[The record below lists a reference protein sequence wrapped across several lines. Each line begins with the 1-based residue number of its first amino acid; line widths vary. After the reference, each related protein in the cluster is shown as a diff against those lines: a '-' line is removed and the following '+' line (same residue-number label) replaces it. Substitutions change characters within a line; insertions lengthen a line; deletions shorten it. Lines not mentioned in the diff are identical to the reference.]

1 MRNMRL
7 ATLWNVPD
15 VTALALSTPTLSS
28 SRSFIS
34 RAALFVNVMHRMC
47 DGGTP
52 HSLMRCVTRPT
63 STRVFPD
70 PGPASTFMGA
80 IGARMAAL
88 CSSFMPSRCAVDGG
102 GAIGMLFTDC
112 RHASSR
118 GGVGGGLGNAA
129 VTAWRRLEDAT
140 RQGTCPP
147 TFPIALP

>member
-1 MRNMRL
+1 
-7 ATLWNVPD
+7 
-15 VTALALSTPTLSS
+15 
-28 SRSFIS
+28 
-34 RAALFVNVMHRMC
+34 
-47 DGGTP
+47 
-52 HSLMRCVTRPT
+52 
-63 STRVFPD
+63 
-70 PGPASTFMGA
+70 MGA